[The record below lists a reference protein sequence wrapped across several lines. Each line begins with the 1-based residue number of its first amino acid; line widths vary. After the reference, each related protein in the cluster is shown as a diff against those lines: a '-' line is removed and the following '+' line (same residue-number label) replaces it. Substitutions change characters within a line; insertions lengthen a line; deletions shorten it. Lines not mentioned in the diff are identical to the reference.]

1 MRISELADATG
12 VSVATL
18 KYYLREHLLH
28 PGHSLGPTRA
38 DYDAS
43 HLERVRL
50 VRALV
55 EVGRLSI
62 DRVAEVVATL
72 EHPPEGRHELL
83 GAGHHA
89 LRAADPA
96 PDASE
101 SSLAQVEALGV
112 SDCAEAPAVAQL
124 AITLTAAAAGGCT
137 VTDATLRQW
146 YAALLTVAGTDVT
159 PELATLSATEALRHV
174 IVGTVLTDPVLLA
187 LRRVAQEQVSAERL
201 SG

>member
-1 MRISELADATG
+1 MRISELAEATG

-18 KYYLREHLLH
+18 KYYLRERLVHH
-28 PGHSLGPTRA
+28 GHALGPRRA

-43 HLERVRL
+43 HVERVRL

-55 EVGRLSI
+55 EVGHLPI

-72 EHPPEGRHELL
+72 EHPPERRHELL

-89 LRAADPA
+89 LRVTDPSL
-96 PDASE
+96 DASE

-112 SDCAEAPAVAQL
+112 GDCTDSPAVVQL
-124 AITLTAAAAGGCT
+124 ALTLTAAAAGGWP
-137 VTDATLRQW
+137 VSDALVRRW
-146 YAALLTVAGTDVT
+146 YAALLVVADTDVT
-159 PELATLSATEALRHV
+159 PELAELPAAEALRHV

-187 LRRVAQEQVSAERL
+187 LRRVAQEQVSAERF
-201 SG
+201 SR